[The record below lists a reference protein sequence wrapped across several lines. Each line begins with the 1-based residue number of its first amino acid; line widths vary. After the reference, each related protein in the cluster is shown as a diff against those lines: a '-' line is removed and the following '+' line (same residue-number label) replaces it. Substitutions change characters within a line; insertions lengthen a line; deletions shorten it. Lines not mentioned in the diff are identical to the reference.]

1 MSYQPIVP
9 LRAIEIHQL
18 YSVHY
23 FEYSSN
29 YKFTGESH
37 DFWEFLYVD
46 KGSIHVVADTQ
57 KFDLTRGQIIFHE
70 PGEFHALYAD
80 GVVAP
85 NLVVVSFSSPS
96 PAMAFFRKRILFAGA
111 PERALLARIV
121 EESQQAFST
130 PLDDPGTLTL
140 TRRENAPIGGEQL
153 VLSALEELLIRLIR
167 QGDQLQKAE
176 FTRSSRLDDTLSA
189 VVEYM
194 EQRLDQPLTVDQIC
208 RDNTLGRSQLQKL
221 FHQQTGGGVMDY
233 FSRMKITAAR
243 EMIREGRLNFTQISE
258 KLGFQSVH
266 YFSRRF
272 RSLTGMSPSE
282 YADSV
287 KMRITAPAA
296 KSDNFANNV

>member
-1 MSYQPIVP
+1 MSYLPIVP
-9 LRAIEIHQL
+9 QRAIEIHQL

-23 FEYSSN
+23 FEYSSH
-29 YKFTGESH
+29 YKFLGESH

-46 KGSIHVVADTQ
+46 KGSIRVVAGSEE
-57 KFDLTRGQIIFHE
+57 FDLSRGQMIFHQ
-70 PGEFHALYAD
+70 PGEFHALLAD
-80 GVVAP
+80 GIVAP
-85 NLVVVSFSSPS
+85 NLVVVSFACQS
-96 PAMAFFRKRILFAGA
+96 PAMDFFRGRTLFAGA
-111 PERALLARIV
+111 AERGLLARIV
-121 EESQQAFST
+121 EESALAFST

-140 TRRENAPIGGEQL
+140 TRREEAPIGSEQL
-153 VLSALEELLIRLIR
+153 VLGALEELLIRLLR

-176 FTRSSRLDDTLSA
+176 FSRPARLDDTLSA

-287 KMRITAPAA
+287 KMRISVSPAG
-296 KSDNFANNV
+296 SDEFANNV

>member
-1 MSYQPIVP
+1 MSYLPIVP
-9 LRAIEIHQL
+9 QQAIEIPQL

-23 FEYSSN
+23 FEYSSQ
-29 YKFTGESH
+29 YKFLGESH

-46 KGSIHVVADTQ
+46 KGNVHVVAGTEE
-57 KFDLTRGQIIFHE
+57 FDLTRGQMIFHQ

-85 NLVVVSFSSPS
+85 NLVVISFACSS
-96 PAMAFFRKRILFAGA
+96 PAMDFFRGRTLFAGA
-111 PERALLARIV
+111 QERALLARIV
-121 EESQQAFST
+121 EETTLSFST

-140 TRRENAPIGGEQL
+140 VRRENAPIGGEQL
-153 VLSALEELLIRLIR
+153 ILNALEELLIRLLR
-167 QGDQLQKAE
+167 QGDHLQKAE
-176 FTRSSRLDDTLSA
+176 FNRPARLDETLSA
-189 VVEYM
+189 VVRYM

-233 FSRMKITAAR
+233 FSRMKINAAR
-243 EMIREGRLNFTQISE
+243 EMIREGRLNFTQVSE
-258 KLGFQSVH
+258 RLGFQSVH

-287 KMRITAPAA
+287 KMRITVSPTA
-296 KSDNFANNV
+296 SDDFTNNV

>member
-1 MSYQPIVP
+1 MSYLPIVP
-9 LRAIEIHQL
+9 QRAIDIHEL
-18 YSVHY
+18 VSVHY
-23 FEYSSN
+23 FEYSSQ
-29 YKFTGESH
+29 YKFLGESH

-46 KGSIHVVADTQ
+46 KGNIHVVAGSEE
-57 KFDLTRGQIIFHE
+57 FNLTRGQMIFHE

-85 NLVVVSFSSPS
+85 NLVVVSFSCSS
-96 PAMAFFRKRILFAGA
+96 PAMDFFRKRTLFAGA
-111 PERALLARIV
+111 PVRALMARIV
-121 EESQQAFST
+121 EESALAFST

-140 TRRENAPIGGEQL
+140 TRREDAPFGSEQL
-153 VLSALEELLIRLIR
+153 VLTALEELLIHLLR

-176 FTRSSRLDDTLSA
+176 FARPAHLNSTLA
-189 VVEYM
+189 TVVAYM
-194 EQRLDQPLTVDQIC
+194 EQRLDQPLTVEQIC
-208 RDNTLGRSQLQKL
+208 RDNTIGRSQLQKL

-233 FSRMKITAAR
+233 FSHMKITAAR

-287 KMRITAPAA
+287 KMRISTSPVN
-296 KSDNFANNV
+296 SDEIANSV

>member
-1 MSYQPIVP
+1 MSYLPIVP
-9 LRAIEIHQL
+9 QRAIDVHEL
-18 YSVHY
+18 VSVHY
-23 FEYSSN
+23 FEYSSQ
-29 YKFTGESH
+29 YKFLGESH

-46 KGSIHVVADTQ
+46 KGNIHVVAGSEE
-57 KFDLTRGQIIFHE
+57 FSLTRGQMIFHE

-85 NLVVVSFSSPS
+85 NLVVVGFGCSS
-96 PAMAFFRKRILFAGA
+96 PAMDFFRKRTLFAGA
-111 PERALLARIV
+111 PVRALMARIV
-121 EESQQAFST
+121 EESAQAFST
-130 PLDDPGTLTL
+130 PLDDPSTLTL
-140 TRRENAPIGGEQL
+140 TRREDAPFGSEQL
-153 VLSALEELLIRLIR
+153 VLTALEEMLIQLLR

-176 FTRSSRLDDTLSA
+176 FARPAHLNSTLTA

-208 RDNTLGRSQLQKL
+208 RDNTIGRSQLQKL

-233 FSRMKITAAR
+233 FSHMKITAAR

-287 KMRITAPAA
+287 KMRISTPPITTDEITN
-296 KSDNFANNV
+296 SV